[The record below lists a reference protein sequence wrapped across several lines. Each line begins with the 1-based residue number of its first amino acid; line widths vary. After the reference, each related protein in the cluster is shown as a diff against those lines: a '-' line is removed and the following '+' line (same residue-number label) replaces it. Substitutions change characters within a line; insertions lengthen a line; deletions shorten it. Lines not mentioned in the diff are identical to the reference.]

1 MIARLR
7 FPLLL
12 VAVALVA
19 LACADEDA
27 SRAAFTGDIAAGNP
41 VDEAEE
47 LIDVSGD
54 APEPTTLDPAAQAEL
69 QGALE
74 SSPTG
79 CDEFNTRTCLLP
91 FPNDTYTVEDTA
103 SPTGLRVDLPD
114 GLLPNAEGQT
124 LDPTAW
130 NQNDGFSPNTPIIVH
145 APGLDADQTNLP
157 SERRISTSLTSES
170 ATVIVDLDSGG
181 LVPHWAE
188 LDQRTDNDEDRALIL
203 RPAISLPETHRF
215 AVALR
220 NLRGADGE
228 RLEAPIGFRVL
239 RDNVT
244 TDSDRVEERREDLE
258 PIFADLADE
267 GVNRADLY
275 LAWDFT
281 VASSASLA
289 GQVLDMRQ
297 DAFGRL
303 AGGSPQFE
311 ITETETA
318 DLQPGIDMVVS
329 GTFEVPSYLTGDGGP
344 GSRLDIDETTGRP
357 QADGTITAPFTCVV
371 PTEGVENGFSIP
383 VVYGH
388 GLLGSSRE
396 ARSSQVQFTAAELN
410 AVYCATDWIGLSEG
424 DVGYAVQALGD
435 ISLFPAVPDRLQQS
449 LINTLY
455 LGRLMLH
462 EDGLGS
468 AEEFRTEGGADL
480 LETFEAYYDG
490 NSQGAIMGGAVTAVA
505 TDWTKAVLGVGGMN
519 YSTLL
524 NRSIDFDQ
532 FADVLR
538 AAYPN
543 PLDEQL
549 IFGLLQM
556 LWDRGETGGYVQHLT
571 DRVYEL
577 TPPKQVILNVAFG
590 DHQVATITADNIAR
604 TLNIPIYEPTL
615 PPGATI
621 APEPFFGLDPIRVFP
636 HTGSAL
642 FYWYSGTLAPPE
654 GNITPRM
661 SDRYLAECA
670 DDDESPRCADP
681 HEDPRRQ
688 PEMIEQKRAFFQPD
702 GEVTDVCRDQ
712 PCLADQR
719 SEFDY

>member
-1 MIARLR
+1 VIARLR

-19 LACADEDA
+19 LACSEEDA

-41 VDEAEE
+41 VTEAEE
-47 LIDVSGD
+47 LLDVSGD
-54 APEPTTLDPAAQAEL
+54 APEATTLDPVAEAEL
-69 QGALE
+69 QAALE
-74 SSPTG
+74 TSPTG

-103 SPTGLRVDLPD
+103 SPTGRRVDLPT

-124 LDPTAW
+124 LDPAAW
-130 NQNDGFSPNTPIIVH
+130 NQNTPIIVH
-145 APGLDADQTNLP
+145 VPGLDAEQTNLP
-157 SERRISTSLTSES
+157 SERRISMSLTSES

-188 LDQRTDNDEDRALIL
+188 LDERTDDDADRSLIL

-220 NLRGADGE
+220 NLRGSDGR
-228 RLEAPIGFRVL
+228 RLEAPIAFRVL
-239 RDNVT
+239 RDNIT
-244 TDSDRVEERREDLE
+244 TGDDGVEERRDDVE
-258 PIFADLADE
+258 PMFADLASE

-281 VASSASLA
+281 VASADSLA
-289 GQVLDMRQ
+289 GDVLFMRQ

-303 AGGSPQFE
+303 DGGSPEFE
-311 ITETETA
+311 IT
-318 DLQPGIDMVVS
+318 DVDSDDVRPGIDKVVS

-344 GSRLDIDETTGRP
+344 GARLDIDETSGRP

-396 ARSSQVQFTAAELN
+396 ARSSQVQFTASELN

-449 LINTLY
+449 IINTLY

-462 EDGLGS
+462 ENGLGS
-468 AEEFRTEGGADL
+468 TEEFQTVGGADL

-549 IFGLLQM
+549 IYGLLQM

-590 DHQVATITADNIAR
+590 DHQVATITADNMAR
-604 TLNIPIYEPTL
+604 TLNIPIYQPAL

-621 APEPFFGLDPIRVFP
+621 AAEPFFGLDPIRAFP
-636 HTGSAL
+636 HSGSAL

-670 DDDESPRCADP
+670 DDAEGPRCADP

-688 PEMIEQKRAFFQPD
+688 PAMIQQKRAFFQPD
-702 GEVTDVCRDQ
+702 GVVENVCRDE